1 MAKSSREYWRDRE
14 EAQRRHDITDEAEY
28 RKEIERIYRQMMNEM
43 QKELS
48 DFYVKYATKNGIT
61 LSEAKRRAK
70 RLDMQAYAEKA
81 KEYVKNRDFSAQA
94 NAEMELYNMTMK
106 TNRLELLKAEL
117 GMHVVGGYDEIQKYF
132 EDKLSDR
139 TLEEFRR
146 QGGILA
152 ETVQANGELID
163 SIVNA
168 SFHHATFSE
177 RIWGQ
182 YAGFKAA
189 LDREITHGLIQ
200 GIGAEQLARNIQKTC
215 VGVSSRDALRLM
227 VTEMTRV
234 RTEAARRSME
244 RNGNTEYE
252 FMALGRHPCPACKGL
267 NGKIFKLKD
276 LMPGENAPPMHPWC
290 HCSTA
295 PHWDEETYQAWLDS
309 GAAKAGVPFE
319 EFAQSNDRMSHR
331 ADIGEWQ
338 EPGERISESELSE
351 LVKYGAGNN
360 IDVKSF
366 ENYDGNIEL
375 IKSFID
381 GIVEV
386 AKDYP
391 EILNGKRPL
400 QLRCSYQMDPSDYA
414 ETTNNCITLNGNAFR
429 NKDALKEDY
438 DKQQE
443 GETPFF
449 VKGTSYKNISHHEAG
464 HLIVKRFGLSA
475 QRIAGGSDNFSISDY
490 ADKSPGEAIAESFS
504 AHYAGVL
511 NKKASIIK
519 QRCDTIISERRTQK

>member
-252 FMALGRHPCPACKGL
+252 FMALGRHPCPVCKGL

-295 PHWDEETYQAWLDS
+295 PHWDEKTYQAWLDS

-319 EFAQSNDRMSHR
+319 EFSK
-331 ADIGEWQ
+331 IKETGEK
-338 EPGERISESELSE
+338 ERL
-351 LVKYGAGNN
+351 L
-360 IDVKSF
+360 
-366 ENYDGNIEL
+366 
-375 IKSFID
+375 
-381 GIVEV
+381 
-386 AKDYP
+386 
-391 EILNGKRPL
+391 
-400 QLRCSYQMDPSDYA
+400 
-414 ETTNNCITLNGNAFR
+414 
-429 NKDALKEDY
+429 
-438 DKQQE
+438 
-443 GETPFF
+443 
-449 VKGTSYKNISHHEAG
+449 
-464 HLIVKRFGLSA
+464 
-475 QRIAGGSDNFSISDY
+475 
-490 ADKSPGEAIAESFS
+490 
-504 AHYAGVL
+504 AHV
-511 NKKASIIK
+511 
-519 QRCDTIISERRTQK
+519 